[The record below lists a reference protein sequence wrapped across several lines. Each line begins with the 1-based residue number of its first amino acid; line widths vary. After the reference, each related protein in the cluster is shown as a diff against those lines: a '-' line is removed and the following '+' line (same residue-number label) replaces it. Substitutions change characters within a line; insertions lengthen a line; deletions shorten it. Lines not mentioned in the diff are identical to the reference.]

1 MFPAKQPNGIQDLLG
16 LLSHKGA
23 PGSPLEF
30 LQIVVSAVEAGDYIA
45 RKLDQYEKDQRFDDN
60 TKKLVVQATRLFES
74 GQISK
79 AQLKAII
86 DQLPETVETKPV
98 EVSQGIDL
106 NEVLNDVD
114 PNKLAQLLKMIQ

>member
-1 MFPAKQPNGIQDLLG
+1 MFPIKQPNGIQDLLG

-30 LQIVVSAVEAGDYIA
+30 LQIVVSAVEAGDYIC

-74 GQISK
+74 GQITK
-79 AQLKAII
+79 AQLKAMI
-86 DQLPETVETKPV
+86 DQLPETVDVKPV
-98 EVSQGIDL
+98 EEPQVDL
-106 NEVLNDVD
+106 NEMLKGVD

>member
-1 MFPAKQPNGIQDLLG
+1 MFPIKAPNNIQDLLG
-16 LLSHKGA
+16 LLGQKGA

-30 LQIVVSAVEAGDYIA
+30 LQIVVSAVEAGDYIC

-79 AQLKAII
+79 AQLKAMI
-86 DQLPETVETKPV
+86 DQLPETVEVKPEPQV
-98 EVSQGIDL
+98 DL
-106 NEVLNDVD
+106 NEMLKDVD

>member
-1 MFPAKQPNGIQDLLG
+1 MFPIKPPSGPQDLLS
-16 LLSHKGA
+16 LLGQKGT

-86 DQLPETVETKPV
+86 DQLPETVEVKAEP
-98 EVSQGIDL
+98 QIDL
-106 NEVLNDVD
+106 NEVLKDVD